1 MYLRT
6 LSLSVELAS
15 CGHYLMDLGVEL
27 AVALCQVVHLVL
39 LSLQIIEGFLEG
51 KIHMC
56 VPQCTQEQL
65 VRPGFLP
72 SLLS

>member
-1 MYLRT
+1 
-6 LSLSVELAS
+6 
-15 CGHYLMDLGVEL
+15 MDLGVEL
-27 AVALCQVVHLVL
+27 AVALCQMVHLVL

-51 KIHMC
+51 KIHTC
-56 VPQCTQEQL
+56 VTQCTQEQL